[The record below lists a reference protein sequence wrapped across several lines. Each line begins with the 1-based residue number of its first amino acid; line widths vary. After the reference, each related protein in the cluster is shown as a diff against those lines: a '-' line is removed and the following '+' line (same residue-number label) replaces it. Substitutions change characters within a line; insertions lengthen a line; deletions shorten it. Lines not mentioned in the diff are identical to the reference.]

1 MTIANNTMNIAAL
14 PEEKQKI
21 ISTIIENGG
30 YVTDTHRNDQIIKI
44 DGLVVLGN
52 GEICPTFQNRS
63 SYWSLNSLYFC
74 ESDGQVRLS
83 IWSAGGG
90 MEASS
95 SFEKS
100 VQEYNES
107 VFYLL
112 ESQKIVG
119 YIEF

>member
-1 MTIANNTMNIAAL
+1 MTITNNTMNIAAL
-14 PEEKQKI
+14 SEEKQKI
-21 ISTIIENGG
+21 VSTIIENGG
-30 YVTDTHRNDQIIKI
+30 YITDTYRNDKIIKI

-63 SYWSLNSLYFC
+63 SYWGLNSLYFC

-83 IWSAGGG
+83 IWSAGVG
-90 MEASS
+90 MKASS

-100 VQEYNES
+100 VQDYNES